1 MINKYKDKFMVWQL
15 HNRTEI
21 VCAVA
26 GFILGAIIFQF
37 MLGDCAYGLPIHSNT
52 NNIVD
57 FTGLLCEAGTAH
69 SIEN

>member
-1 MINKYKDKFMVWQL
+1 
-15 HNRTEI
+15 
-21 VCAVA
+21 
-26 GFILGAIIFQF
+26 

-69 SIEN
+69 SIENWVKRYYNSPTKTKNKWL

>member
-1 MINKYKDKFMVWQL
+1 
-15 HNRTEI
+15 
-21 VCAVA
+21 
-26 GFILGAIIFQF
+26 